1 MPGTTDSS
9 STPPAQPLYGQALLA
24 QLHETKAALPTKT
37 VFALVLGSLR
47 VRMMRSTITMV
58 SIVLAIAFLMYT
70 GLTNR
75 LYFDA
80 AQAVGTLELAAAET
94 NDPEI
99 KTSHQEQ
106 ADTLRQKLRVVGVN
120 IKTTLEG
127 DPMDTWLLVMA
138 MLTCTVGIANA
149 MLMSVTERFREI
161 GTMKCLGALDGLVVK
176 LFLMESSLLGIVGA
190 VMGIVMGV
198 LVAVLAAVLQ
208 FKMLGLTYFPVAYG
222 VRVAT
227 LSVGCGILLALFGT
241 AGPAIMAAR
250 MRPVDALRVD
260 E

>member
-1 MPGTTDSS
+1 MGQPD
-9 STPPAQPLYGQALLA
+9 PANSVQPLHGEALLA
-24 QLHETKAALPTKT
+24 QLQQGSAKLPTNT
-37 VFALVLGSLR
+37 VFALVLGGLR
-47 VRMMRSTITMV
+47 VRMMRSTVTMI

-80 AQAVGTLELAAAET
+80 AHAVGELEASAASQTDA
-94 NDPEI
+94 
-99 KTSHQEQ
+99 KAQKLLQEQ
-106 ADTLRQKLRVVGVN
+106 ADTLRQRLRAAGISV
-120 IKTTLEG
+120 KRTLQG

-138 MLTCTVGIANA
+138 LLTCTVGIANA

-176 LFLMESSLLGIVGA
+176 LFLMESSLLGMVGA
-190 VMGIVMGV
+190 LIGIVMGV
-198 LVAVLAAVLQ
+198 AVALAAAVLQ
-208 FKMLGLTYFPVAYG
+208 FQSMGLQYFPVGHAG
-222 VRVAT
+222 KVA
-227 LSVGCGILLALFGT
+227 LLAIACGMILALFGT
-241 AGPAIMAAR
+241 FGPAIMAAR

>member
-1 MPGTTDSS
+1 MDEPITT
-9 STPPAQPLYGQALLA
+9 PHAQPVYGQALLD
-24 QLHETKAALPTKT
+24 QLDRGQAALPAKT
-37 VFALVLGSLR
+37 IFALVLGGLR

-75 LYFDA
+75 LYHDA
-80 AQAVGTLELAAAET
+80 AQAVGTLEVAAA
-94 NDPEI
+94 DAQPDQAQL
-99 KTSHQEQ
+99 HQAE
-106 ADTLRQKLRVVGVN
+106 ADGLRQKLRAAGIN
-120 IKTTLEG
+120 IQTTLKG

-138 MLTCTVGIANA
+138 LLTCAVGIANA

-176 LFLMESSLLGIVGA
+176 LFLMESSFLGIVGA
-190 VMGIVMGV
+190 VMGIVFGV
-198 LVAVLAAVLQ
+198 LVTVVAAMLQ
-208 FKMLGLTYFPVAYG
+208 FGTMGLHYFPVAYG
-222 VRVAT
+222 GWMA
-227 LSVGCGILLALFGT
+227 LISVGAGIFLALFGT

>member
-1 MPGTTDSS
+1 M
-9 STPPAQPLYGQALLA
+9 YGQALLA
-24 QLHETKAALPTKT
+24 QLQETRSALPTGT
-37 VFALVLGSLR
+37 VLTLVLGSLR

-58 SIVLAIAFLMYT
+58 SIVLAIAFLTYT

-80 AQAVGTLELAAAET
+80 AQAVGTLEVAAAKT
-94 NDPEI
+94 DDPEARLH
-99 KTSHQEQ
+99 HQEQ
-106 ADTLRQKLRVVGVN
+106 AGVLRQKLRAAGVN
-120 IKTTLEG
+120 IKTTLQG
-127 DPMDTWLLVMA
+127 DPMDTWLLIMA

-176 LFLMESSLLGIVGA
+176 LFLMESSLLGVVGA
-190 VMGIVMGV
+190 VMGIVVGV
-198 LVAVLAAVLQ
+198 LVAVLAALLQ
-208 FKMLGLTYFPVAYG
+208 FKSLGLTYFPVAYG
-222 VRVAT
+222 IKVAI

>member
-1 MPGTTDSS
+1 MGESEAAAPVQPMDGRALRLQLQHGRASLPATTI
-9 STPPAQPLYGQALLA
+9 L
-24 QLHETKAALPTKT
+24 
-37 VFALVLGSLR
+37 ALVLGGLR
-47 VRMMRSTITMV
+47 VRMMRSTVTMI
-58 SIVLAIAFLMYT
+58 SIVLAIAFLVYM
-70 GLTNR
+70 GVTNR

-80 AQAVGTLELAAAET
+80 ARAVGELERTAAGDDDPEARQAV
-94 NDPEI
+94 
-99 KTSHQEQ
+99 QQQ
-106 ADTLRQKLRVVGVN
+106 ADILRQKLRVAGIN
-120 IKTTLEG
+120 IKRTLQG

-190 VMGIVMGV
+190 LIGIVFGTV
-198 LVAVLAAVLQ
+198 VALAAAVLQ
-208 FKMLGLTYFPVAYG
+208 FKSLGLHYFPVAYG
-222 VRVAT
+222 GQVAL
-227 LSVGCGILLALFGT
+227 LSLACGMVLALFGT
-241 AGPAIMAAR
+241 FGPAIMAAR